1 MSTESVSEISRTEYE
16 QRLAGLRAAMAVAD
30 LDVVILTEETNV
42 RWLTGYW
49 VCIMHDGWSPTAAVV
64 PRAANREPRLLMGA
78 EATGEPLSR
87 ITDIRYWE
95 GGLDP
100 DLAAD
105 KADVL
110 ANTLR
115 ELDAGR
121 GRIGLELGNG
131 MRFAMDQNDID
142 TLRGSL
148 ADAEFVD
155 ASDMLWRLR
164 SIKSG
169 AEIAKIREAARITC
183 DSFREL
189 FRLLRV
195 GVTAHELAQYVQG
208 YWFEHGATGVSHV
221 MIGFGRHAV
230 RYAHC
235 YPKRVPLQCG
245 EIASI
250 DLGCCVD
257 GYRADVFRL
266 ACVGNPDP
274 EEARVAD
281 VIRRANRAMVAR
293 IRPGVPLGDIYTA
306 AAGLFEKEG
315 LLHLLPSSVLG
326 HGVGLGLHEWPF
338 IRRDSGEPVKP
349 GMVLAVEPWTVDYS
363 DRSFGFNVEDMAVV
377 TDDGCEELSDVERG
391 IFPA

>member
-1 MSTESVSEISRTEYE
+1 MSAASLSEISRIEYE
-16 QRLAGLRAAMAVAD
+16 QRLDKLRAAMAAAA
-30 LDVVILTEETNV
+30 LDAVILTEEANV

-64 PRAANREPRLLMGA
+64 PRAANRAPCLLMGA

-87 ITDIRYWE
+87 ISDIRYWE

-100 DLAAD
+100 DLAVA

-121 GRIGLELGNG
+121 GRIGVELGNG

-142 TLRGSL
+142 TLRGGL
-148 ADAEFVD
+148 VDAVFVD

-164 SIKSG
+164 SIKSDS
-169 AEIAKIREAARITC
+169 EIAKIREAARITC

-189 FRLLRV
+189 YRILRA
-195 GVTAHELAQYVQG
+195 GVTERELAQHVQS

-235 YPKRVPLQCG
+235 YPKQVRLQRG

-257 GYRADVFRL
+257 GYRADIFRL

-293 IRPGVPLGDIYTA
+293 VRPGAPFGEVYA
-306 AAGLFEKEG
+306 AAAALFEEEG
-315 LLHLLPSSVLG
+315 LMHLLPSSVLG

-338 IRRDSGEPVKP
+338 IRRDSTEPIKA

-363 DRSFGFNVEDMAVV
+363 DRSFGFNVEDMVVV
-377 TDDGCEELSDVERG
+377 TEDGCEELSDLDRG
-391 IFPA
+391 IFLA